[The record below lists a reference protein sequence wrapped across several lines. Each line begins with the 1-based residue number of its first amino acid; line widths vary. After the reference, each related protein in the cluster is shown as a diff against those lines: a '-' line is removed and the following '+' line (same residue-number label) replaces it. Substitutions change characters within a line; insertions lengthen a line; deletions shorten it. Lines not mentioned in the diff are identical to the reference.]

1 MNNSDYIAIGS
12 AIVSICALAATAW
25 QGWLAYQHN
34 RLSTKPHLVWHISR
48 SSVGQTGSS
57 ITLSI
62 KNLGL
67 GPAIVTDRYL
77 SRNGVKYKPQGL
89 ATDEVRDFIKEVF
102 AHKILYVLRQ
112 FGLPGVDSA
121 IASGQEFII
130 ANIEFPELSFDHLQN
145 AIEVAGDVGFHMHY
159 ESIYKQRFELH
170 QK

>member
-1 MNNSDYIAIGS
+1 MNNSDYIALG
-12 AIVSICALAATAW
+12 AALVSLCALGATAW

-34 RLSTKPHLVWHISR
+34 RLSTKPYLVWHISR
-48 SSVGQTGSS
+48 SSVGHAGSS

-67 GPAIVTDRYL
+67 GPAIVRDRYL
-77 SRNGVKYKPQGL
+77 SRNGVRYIPQGL
-89 ATDEVRDFIKEVF
+89 AADEVRDLVKEVF
-102 AHKILYVLRQ
+102 AQKIPYILRQ

-121 IASGQEFII
+121 IASEQEVII
-130 ANIEFPELSFDHLQN
+130 ANIEFPELSFERLQN
-145 AIEVAGDVGFHMHY
+145 AIEVAGDVGFHIHY